1 MDPFILRNTLLP
13 PAGIEQLSSLPIE
26 EHIYPTLTELQT
38 KFQDIKKFASEIH
51 TEIHLVK
58 PILKLLGYTY
68 ESKPKFFE
76 DHVKDPDVALF
87 VSEDIRTKSSKLWGT
102 AAYYNNTLGILVLKR
117 YGRNLHEG
125 ISGFYLEFEN
135 RVPLYQIMYLLK
147 KARAPWGI
155 LTNGRYW
162 LLIKKP
168 AQFEQRLIEMDLE
181 APLLAAE
188 EEAARLFYNAFSMKG
203 LNDTIPGLLEQER
216 EELIGLLKEKK
227 RAVKKSIGSSR
238 KKIEVYPK
246 IRNAYQEFF
255 PADKLPMTDEYLQM
269 RGIRVD
275 NLHISKPLIVNE
287 HDGSDICSYLFA
299 IHPASTEFDVE
310 EIATARNRRYTKEDL
325 LSLRILDLTPGFGS
339 IANRLL
345 EGLAYLSFV
354 LPYKEKNSFIAE
366 WEDEGALKKYI
377 LDRMLFGVERS
388 HICFD
393 SLQNMLVKR
402 FGFQARHYRLGNPLV
417 GISLKDI
424 ANMFDVT
431 KQMALFGKNP
441 KELLTEFQEM
451 YRLYFSLSR
460 KIKEDVKIRDEIEV
474 KVKVYGE
481 RIKDV
486 MDAITATF
494 FTKTVDNRKVEEM
507 VFNLDAE
514 ESFWNTIRNKDWFL
528 ETKQIAARNG
538 FFHMELE
545 FPFLLHNAF
554 DLVLVQPSLSYAW
567 EDKIPVLEATKAFIR
582 KGMTYLKG
590 EGKFVVLLDGDGEGI
605 HLELQKSKKYAVE
618 AKKGLLVL
626 TKRSIQQ

>member
-1 MDPFILRNTLLP
+1 MDPFVLRNTLLP
-13 PAGIEQLSSLPIE
+13 PEGIDHLSSLPIE
-26 EHIYPTLTELQT
+26 NHIYPALTEILA

-76 DHVKDPDVALF
+76 DNVKDPDVALF
-87 VSEDIRTKSSKLWGT
+87 ASEDIRTSSSKLWGT
-102 AAYYNNTLGILVLKR
+102 PPYYANTLGILVLKR

-135 RVPLYQIMYLLK
+135 RIPLYQIMYLLK

-168 AQFEQRLIEMDLE
+168 GRFEQRLIEVDLE
-181 APLLAAE
+181 APLLAADE
-188 EEAARLFYNAFSMKG
+188 KAPRLFYNVFSMKG
-203 LNDTIPGLLEQER
+203 LNNTVPGLLEQER
-216 EELIGLLKEKK
+216 ESLIEFLKAKK
-227 RAVKKSIGSSR
+227 RAIKKSIGTNR
-238 KKIEVYPK
+238 KKIDVYPK
-246 IRNAYQEFF
+246 VRNAYQEFF
-255 PADKLPMTDEYLQM
+255 PGDSLPATDAYLQIRGVGVETFQASKLP
-269 RGIRVD
+269 
-275 NLHISKPLIVNE
+275 LIND
-287 HDGSDICSYLFA
+287 HDGSDICSYLFTA
-299 IHPASTEFDVE
+299 NPAPTDFDIE
-310 EIATARNRRYTKEDL
+310 EVLTNKNQGLTKEDL
-325 LSLRILDLTPGFGS
+325 LSLRILDMTPGFGN

-366 WEDEGALKKYI
+366 WEDEGPLKKYI

-388 HICFD
+388 HLCFD
-393 SLQNMLVKR
+393 AFQNMLAKR
-402 FGFQARHYRLGNPLV
+402 FGYQARHYRLGNPLI

-424 ANMFDVT
+424 SNMFDAS
-431 KQMALFGKNP
+431 KQMSLFGKSP
-441 KELLTEFQEM
+441 KELLNEFKEM
-451 YRLYFSLSR
+451 YRLYFSLSQ

-474 KVKVYGE
+474 KIRVYGD
-481 RIKDV
+481 RIRDIMDV
-486 MDAITATF
+486 ITATF

-514 ESFWNTIRNKDWFL
+514 EPFWATIRDKDWFI

-545 FPFLLHNAF
+545 FPVLLHNAF
-554 DLVLVQPSLSYAW
+554 DLVLVQPSLNYAW
-567 EDKIPVLEATKAFIR
+567 EDKMPVPEATKAFIR
-582 KGMTYLKG
+582 KGMAYLKG
-590 EGKFVVLLDGDGEGI
+590 DGRFVVLLDGNGEDIKG
-605 HLELQKSKKYAVE
+605 ELQKSKKYAIE
-618 AKKGLLVL
+618 ASKGFLVI
-626 TKRSIQQ
+626 TKR